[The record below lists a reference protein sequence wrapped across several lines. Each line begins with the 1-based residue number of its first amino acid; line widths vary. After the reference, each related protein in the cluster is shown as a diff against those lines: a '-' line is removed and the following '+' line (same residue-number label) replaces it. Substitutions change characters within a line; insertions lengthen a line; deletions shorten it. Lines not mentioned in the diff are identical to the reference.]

1 LKLSSVGFWR
11 RSRSFAEA
19 IELSSFAALRQACV
33 PACLVR
39 RDALPTSVV
48 RFLPVRATVR
58 AAVLDPGRARV
69 ALASVDQEEA
79 RPAEVPDRA
88 ALVEDRQEEME
99 HQEFEEVWTSC
110 LIGTA
115 FHSGCM
121 DYPDSHR
128 ACAPVTDLVH

>member
-1 LKLSSVGFWR
+1 VAVSDP
-11 RSRSFAEA
+11 
-19 IELSSFAALRQACV
+19 ALV
-33 PACLVR
+33 
-39 RDALPTSVV
+39 
-48 RFLPVRATVR
+48 
-58 AAVLDPGRARV
+58 RV
-69 ALASVDQEEA
+69 ALAWVDPEA
-79 RPAEVPDRA
+79 AQRAEVPARA
-88 ALVEDRQEEME
+88 GLVEDRQEEME